1 MKDPF
6 DLILWALGIGVA
18 WIILISLTGLDD
30 WLKALVGKKRTNQE
44 LEAKIEALERRVA
57 ELEKKP

>member
-1 MKDPF
+1 MKDPV
-6 DLILWALGIGVA
+6 DLVLWAIAIGLA
-18 WIILISLTGLDD
+18 WMFLISFTGLDD
-30 WLKALVGKKRTNQE
+30 WLKTLTGKKRNNKE

>member
-6 DLILWALGIGVA
+6 DLIFWALGIGVA
-18 WIILISLTGLDD
+18 WIVLISLTGLDD
-30 WLKALVGKKRTNQE
+30 WLKELVGKGRSDKKLAAR
-44 LEAKIEALERRVA
+44 LEALERRVA

>member
-6 DLILWALGIGVA
+6 DLMLWALGIGVA
-18 WIILISLTGLDD
+18 WIILISLTDLDD
-30 WLKALVGKKRTNQE
+30 WLKALIGKRRTNKD
-44 LEAKIEALERRVA
+44 LEAKVEALERRVA

>member
-18 WIILISLTGLDD
+18 WIVLISLTGLDD
-30 WLKALVGKKRTNQE
+30 WLKGLIGKKRTNEE
-44 LEAKIEALERRVA
+44 LEAKIAALERRVA